1 MRPALCAVKEDVEML
16 TKAFIPYN
24 GYYSSPFCRW
34 QGSMAN
40 DNAIIL
46 GAKTAKNWMAAKD
59 YDPAM
64 LEYLYYGI
72 TIAQPRMFYSHNWA
86 GALMVDGKINLTGLM
101 INQACT
107 TSTTC
112 IHLAAVNIE
121 AGTFETAFALMSD
134 RCSNGAHMVWPNP
147 LGPGGEVESENW
159 MMDNFNNDPHA
170 GFKMIQTA
178 ENVAKAIGA
187 TKEECDAVGLR
198 RYEQYQEALADD
210 RAFQK
215 RYMFPAEV
223 TVTRKKTLLVEE
235 DEGVT
240 PSTAEGLAKLR
251 PVEPGGVLSFGTQ
264 THPADGNCGFIVTTQ
279 DKAKALSKDP
289 SIEIQICSYGFARVD
304 KGLMAAAPV
313 PAAEMALKNLGLK
326 VEDMKAIKT
335 HNPFVINDINMANKM
350 GMDVMKMNN
359 YGSSLIYGH
368 PQAPT
373 AGRNIAELLEEVVML
388 GGGYGL
394 WAGCAAGDT
403 AAAMVFKV
411 G

>member
-1 MRPALCAVKEDVEML
+1 ML

-40 DNAIIL
+40 ENAIVL
-46 GAKTAKNWMAAKD
+46 GARTARNWMLKKG
-59 YDPAM
+59 YDPTILDYM
-64 LEYLYYGI
+64 YYGI
-72 TIAQPRMFYSHNWA
+72 TIAQHRMFYSHVWA
-86 GALMVDGKINLTGLM
+86 AAMLVDNAKPLPALM

-121 AGTFETAFALMSD
+121 AGTYDTGFCLMSD
-134 RCSNGAHMVWPNP
+134 RCSNGPHTVWANP
-147 LGPGGEVESENW
+147 MGPGGEVESENW
-159 MMDNFNNDPHA
+159 MMDNFNSDPNA

-178 ENVAKAIGA
+178 ENVAKQAGI
-187 TKEECDAVGLR
+187 TKEECDRVTLR
-198 RYEQYQEALADD
+198 RYEQYHDALAND

-223 TVTRKKTLLVEE
+223 SLGKKKTLLVEA
-235 DEGVT
+235 DEGIT
-240 PSTAEGLAKLR
+240 PTTAEGLAKLK
-251 PVEPGGVLSFGTQ
+251 PVEPGGVISFGAQ
-264 THPADGNCGFIVTTQ
+264 THPADGNAGFIVTTR

-289 SIEIQICSYGFARVD
+289 KIEIQILSYGFAREAR
-304 KGLMAAAPV
+304 GFMAAAPV
-313 PAAEMALKNLGLK
+313 PAAEMALKRAGLK
-326 VEDMKAIKT
+326 ASDMKAIKT
-335 HNPFVINDINMANKM
+335 HNPFIVNDINMAKKL
-350 GMDVMKMNN
+350 GIDAMKMNN
-359 YGSSLIYGH
+359 YGCSLVYGH

-373 AGRNIAELLEEVVML
+373 AGRIIAEMLEEIVLL